1 MNYISELR
9 EFIGNR
15 PIISVGATILVI
27 NNKNEILFQNRSD
40 TLDWG
45 LPGGSMELGETLE
58 EVASREL
65 KEETGLKAKVFELM
79 GVFSG
84 PEYYF
89 RYPNGD
95 ETYSV
100 INLYRAL
107 DVSGQLEINDG
118 ESINLEYFDRN
129 NFPESLEKRAKSL
142 INALG
147 EVIWELDSSF
157 KKKQ

>member
-1 MNYISELR
+1 MGYISEIR
-9 EFIGNR
+9 KFIGNR

-27 NNKNEILFQNRSD
+27 NEKKEVLFQHRSD

-45 LPGGSMELGETLE
+45 LPGGSMELRETLE

-65 KEETGLKAKVFELM
+65 KEETGLEAKSFELI

-84 PEYYF
+84 PKYYF

-100 INLYRAL
+100 INLYRAI
-107 DVSGQLEINDG
+107 DVSGQLEMNDG
-118 ESINLEYFDRN
+118 ESINLKYFGKDN
-129 NFPESLEKRAKSL
+129 LPVNLEKRAKAL
-142 INALG
+142 IDALG
-147 EVIWELDSSF
+147 DAFWELDSTF
-157 KKKQ
+157 